1 MPDNDMFADPFFWAL
16 LSAMGIGAG
25 NAIVADV
32 LPRSRFLGAFVVATV
47 MLGRILLVLP
57 FCPQP
62 RFELEGIHWPLGLVL
77 IGVGAAFI
85 LPVSRVHW
93 TTAPNASEGLR
104 STGVYGLV
112 RHPAYLGNIV
122 LCLGWAVAF
131 RSTVG
136 VALTAVWWLGFW
148 LHARIEEASLER
160 TYGEE
165 YEDYKRRVPW
175 RIIPGPRFLARVE
188 S

>member
-1 MPDNDMFADPFFWAL
+1 MPDNDILTDPFFWAL
-16 LSAMGIGAG
+16 LSAVGMGAG
-25 NAIVADV
+25 NTIVADV
-32 LPRSRFLGAFVVATV
+32 LPRSRFLGALVVASV

-62 RFELEGIHWPLGLVL
+62 RFELAGLHWPLGLVL
-77 IGVGAAFI
+77 IGAGAAFV

-93 TTAPNASEGLR
+93 TTAPDASERLR

-136 VALTAVWWLGFW
+136 VALTVLWWLSFW
-148 LHARIEEASLER
+148 LHARIEEASLLR
-160 TYGEE
+160 TYGAD
-165 YEDYKRRVPW
+165 YEAYKRRVPW
-175 RIIPGPRFLARVE
+175 RIIPWTHFHTRVA